1 MKNNFLYTRPLSIS
15 HALAVASSLA
25 LGILLTAAPDTGRRL
40 LCMFTSAC
48 AAAYGIPVIL
58 AFVMSKTEKRLTLQL
73 LGGVCAAAFA
83 IFALIQP
90 MLLMDFLFTVL
101 AALTLLI
108 SGAAFRQSLK
118 LRVYGFAHWYALL
131 ACAGVCM
138 AWALCIIFFP
148 NLFGVL
154 LPSACGV
161 LLIIQAINSLLTL
174 FFLHR
179 CSREGLCGQTSEK
192 FFPKK
197 KKT

>member
-1 MKNNFLYTRPLSIS
+1 MKNNFLYTRPLSVS
-15 HALAVASSLA
+15 HALAAASSLA

-40 LCMFTSAC
+40 LCLLTSAC

-108 SGAAFRQSLK
+108 NGAAFRQSLK

-138 AWALCIIFFP
+138 AWALCVIFFP
-148 NLFGVL
+148 GLFGAL
-154 LPSACGV
+154 LPVACGV
-161 LLIIQAINSLLTL
+161 LLIIQAINTLLTL